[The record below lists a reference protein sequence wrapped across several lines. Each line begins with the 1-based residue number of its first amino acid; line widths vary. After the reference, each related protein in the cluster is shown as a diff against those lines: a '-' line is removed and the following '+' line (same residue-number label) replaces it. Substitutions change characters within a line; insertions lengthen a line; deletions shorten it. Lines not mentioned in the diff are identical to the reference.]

1 MMEAKLQAMASQ
13 EMLRPAGSPGGDDV
27 AIRAVDVSKRYRI
40 GMRDEKEDTLVGLL
54 ARVVRTPL
62 SNYRRLRGLSH
73 FGSDERSDDV
83 VWAVEDVSFELAR
96 GEALGIIGRNGA
108 GKSTLLKILSRIT
121 EPTSGWVELRGR
133 VSSLLEVG
141 TGFHNEL
148 TGQENV
154 FLNGAI
160 LGMRRDEI
168 RRKFDEIVAFS
179 GVERFID
186 TPIKR
191 YSTGMKVRLAFAVAA
206 HLEAE
211 ILIVD
216 EVLAVGD
223 AEFQKKCLGKMTE
236 VSRKGRTVIFVSHN
250 LSAIQALC
258 DRAILLDAGR
268 VVAQGTVSEVVQDYL
283 HRVHGRNDGVSLLD
297 RTDRTGSG
305 DVKASSFRILD
316 SRGGEVGFLQ
326 SGEDYSFEV
335 GYVNRTGEP
344 FRDVVMSV
352 DVYDEYE
359 NRLLL
364 LKTSFT
370 NDNVTLDAASGT
382 VRCHVQ
388 DLPLAQGEYT
398 FSVYFSRA
406 DRDTLDF
413 IHEVARVLVEG
424 GDYFGTGS
432 IGDPRYCRILKR
444 ASWETG
450 GG

>member
-1 MMEAKLQAMASQ
+1 METLLST
-13 EMLRPAGSPGGDDV
+13 EPLRETSRSAGTGDV
-27 AIRAVDVSKRYRI
+27 AIRAVDIAKRYRI
-40 GMRDEKEDTLVGLL
+40 GLNEEKDDTLAGMIGRWARAPL
-54 ARVVRTPL
+54 A
-62 SNYRRLRGLSH
+62 NYRRLRRLSH
-73 FGSDERSDDV
+73 FGTEERADDIM
-83 VWAVEDVSFELAR
+83 WALEDVSFDLRR

-121 EPTSGWVELRGR
+121 EPTRGRVELHGR

-141 TGFHNEL
+141 TGFHQEL

-154 FLNGAI
+154 YLNGSI

-179 GVERFID
+179 GVERFIG

-236 VSRKGRTVIFVSHN
+236 ISRTGRTVIFVSHN
-250 LSAIQALC
+250 LSAIQSLC
-258 DRAILLDAGR
+258 DRAILLDEGR
-268 VVAQGTVSEVVQDYL
+268 VASRGAVSEVVQDYL
-283 HRVHGRNDGVSLLD
+283 HRVHTRDERVSLLD
-297 RTDRTGSG
+297 RTDREGSG
-305 DVKASSFRILD
+305 EVRTASFRILD
-316 SRGGEVGFLQ
+316 ARGGTVDFMQ
-326 SGEDYSFEV
+326 SGEDYCFEV
-335 GYVNRTGEP
+335 GYANRTGHTFP
-344 FRDVVMSV
+344 DVVMSI
-352 DVYDEYE
+352 DLYDEYE

-370 NDNVTLDAASGT
+370 NENLTLNPDSGT
-382 VRCHVQ
+382 VRCYVK

-398 FSVYFSRA
+398 FSVYFSRE

-432 IGDPRYCRILKR
+432 IGDPRYCRFLTR
-444 ASWETG
+444 ASWEAR
-450 GG
+450 